1 MPNEARTLHFRYQY
15 LGGHLSPVVWV
26 RLFRNDMQ
34 VLERA
39 YVDSGA
45 FYSIFDIRV
54 AERLGL
60 DWQLGRRAWVVTAEG
75 HRIPIFLHPV
85 GLRIGTFHIRA
96 EIGFSEQL
104 GIGFNLLGRH
114 SLFNVL
120 QFCFNDRDGELIVSR
135 L

>member
-1 MPNEARTLHFRYQY
+1 MSDELKTLRLNY
-15 LGGHLSPVVWV
+15 LFLRGRHSPVVWV
-26 RLFRNDMQ
+26 QLFREHVQ

-45 FYSIFDIRV
+45 FYSIFETQV

-60 DWQLGRRAWVVTAEG
+60 DFRRGRRVAVISATGQE
-75 HRIPIFLHPV
+75 IPVFLHPV
-85 GLRIGTFHIRA
+85 GLRIGDFHIRA
-96 EIGFSEQL
+96 EVGFSDQL

-114 SLFNVL
+114 SVFNQL
-120 QFCFNDRDGELIVSR
+120 QFCFNDCNGELLVSR